1 MSKKSLLTESEIAR
15 FKELAG
21 IPLSKKDS
29 KILSENKWGS
39 VVEEK
44 EEELDEAVEEE
55 EEGEEEEM
63 EDEGAEE
70 GAEDE
75 EVEVEMGDEEGGE
88 EELDMDMGDEDLD
101 MGAEG
106 GDAEA
111 LVTDLLSKI
120 GSLAKMVGVNLDI
133 EGGEEHAEPDED
145 NMGGPSDMD
154 ADNMGDEEL
163 NEGVEGGITQDNVY
177 NYVMSKIAKYRD
189 MREAFEAFYDPSDY
203 NGDNII
209 TAYETLGRIDNHE
222 YNLERN
228 KNRRMLLRQLE
239 DELLNYL
246 PEEEPLE
253 ESSPVGFD
261 PERRPN
267 ETPADRK
274 YSRGSLSES
283 ALRQI
288 TQKVAARMN
297 GISPTNKRRIVETVT
312 NRVAA
317 RLIAEA
323 KKAKGGIKEKMHA
336 KKKLKE
342 GSKGGVSK
350 DAPKGSG
357 PGNKAYGV
365 KGKVA
370 NEYSLKSVKLPKNS
384 GGQDTVVAKGGK
396 AKTVPQGA
404 GKKGGKGNTTN

>member
-75 EVEVEMGDEEGGE
+75 EVEVEMGGEEEGGE
-88 EELDMDMGDEDLD
+88 EELDMDMGGEDLD

-111 LVTDLLSKI
+111 LVTDLLSRISK
-120 GSLAKMVGVNLDI
+120 LAKMVGVSLDI

-154 ADNMGDEEL
+154 ADNMEDEEEMEEEEEL
-163 NEGVEGGITQDNVY
+163 QEGDGQMPFD
-177 NYVMSKIAKYRD
+177 AQ
-189 MREAFEAFYDPSDY
+189 
-203 NGDNII
+203 
-209 TAYETLGRIDNHE
+209 
-222 YNLERN
+222 
-228 KNRRMLLRQLE
+228 NRRPDDRAPQGIS
-239 DELLNYL
+239 
-246 PEEEPLE
+246 
-253 ESSPVGFD
+253 ESS
-261 PERRPN
+261 
-267 ETPADRK
+267 
-274 YSRGSLSES
+274 
-283 ALRQI
+283 LRQI
-288 TQKVAARMN
+288 TQRVAARMN
-297 GISPTNKRRIVETVT
+297 GVSATYKNRIVETVT

-323 KKAKGGIKEKMHA
+323 KKAKKGGIKEKMHA

-342 GSKGGVSK
+342 GSKGGASK
-350 DAPKGSG
+350 DAPKGNG
-357 PGNKAYGV
+357 PGSKSYGV